1 MKMKA
6 LRPFEKSGTTRSGTQ
21 NHVPVDLNLYQLII
35 FGLKS
40 ADTSLYKR
48 DPQIRTPAIV
58 KTNVRNECPELIAGK
73 RSSKFVCCLLAM
85 AVKGEAEEYF

>member
-1 MKMKA
+1 MNMKELMSFK
-6 LRPFEKSGTTRSGTQ
+6 KSGTTRSATH
-21 NHVPVDLNLYQLII
+21 HVPVDLNLYQHII

-58 KTNVRNECPELIAGK
+58 HV
-73 RSSKFVCCLLAM
+73 
-85 AVKGEAEEYF
+85 